1 MYQTSGA
8 VTLSKVS
15 AEHFEKIVAS
25 MEKLVRLRQ
34 HYEERAWIQKSQA
47 LGEEKLLELTL
58 LALQDQFVSQNFT
71 FDDIWLFLAGFL
83 TVGSAAAFKQMTR
96 KRIRKFLEDF
106 FLSQSRARQFFFPA
120 NLSGFPEGF
129 KIGLCEVRSFFDLPY
144 VVKNSIQSEEEQ
156 RLASKLDVH
165 EKYLATQVSV
175 IGEEKA
181 IDEATARANQTFN
194 ILQCFFRNRRSA
206 PDLPPERHGYWTASR
221 SNEIGE
227 IGISYGTRHAD
238 LYEYRYSAA
247 MNRYI
252 RILNSLVR
260 ASGRDEIAKRCLAAI
275 DIYGMANSSSQIELK
290 FLLSVIAIES
300 LIVDT
305 EPITS
310 KLRERTTFLLGDSP
324 VWMREFLHKERVRLA
339 DRKRN
344 RIEARIALD
353 RLMKEIYS
361 KRSAF
366 AHAGIKDQITVS
378 DLISVSQILEQLLM
392 VILNLY
398 DRHRVTSL
406 AGSGNSLDSL
416 ITRQKYSTATTWT

>member
-1 MYQTSGA
+1 M
-8 VTLSKVS
+8 SKVS

-83 TVGSAAAFKQMTR
+83 SVGSAAAFKQMTR

-144 VVKNSIQSEEEQ
+144 VVKNSIQ
-156 RLASKLDVH
+156 ASKLHVH

-194 ILQCFFRNRRSA
+194 ILQCFFRNRRLA
-206 PDLPPERHGYWTASR
+206 PDLPPERHGYWTVSR

-260 ASGRDEIAKRCLAAI
+260 ASGRDEIAKRCLVAI

-324 VWMREFLHKERVRLA
+324 LWMREFLHKERVRLA

-366 AHAGIKDQITVS
+366 AHAGIKDQITEG

-406 AGSGNSLDSL
+406 AGSGNSLDSR

>member
-1 MYQTSGA
+1 M
-8 VTLSKVS
+8 
-15 AEHFEKIVAS
+15 
-25 MEKLVRLRQ
+25 
-34 HYEERAWIQKSQA
+34 
-47 LGEEKLLELTL
+47 
-58 LALQDQFVSQNFT
+58 
-71 FDDIWLFLAGFL
+71 
-83 TVGSAAAFKQMTR
+83 
-96 KRIRKFLEDF
+96 RIRKFLEDF

-129 KIGLCEVRSFFDLPY
+129 KIGLCEVRSFSDLPY
-144 VVKNSIQSEEEQ
+144 VVKNTIQSEEEQ
-156 RLASKLDVH
+156 RLASKLDLH

-181 IDEATARANQTFN
+181 IDEAAARANQTFN
-194 ILQCFFRNRRSA
+194 ILQCFFRNRRLA
-206 PDLPPERHGYWTASR
+206 PDLPPERHCYWTVSH
-221 SNEIGE
+221 SNE

-260 ASGRDEIAKRCLAAI
+260 GSGRDEIAKRCLAAI

-324 VWMREFLHKERVRLA
+324 LWMREFLHKERVRLA

-366 AHAGIKDQITVS
+366 AHAGIKDQITVN
-378 DLISVSQILEQLLM
+378 DLISVSQILAQLLM

-406 AGSGNSLDSL
+406 AGSGNSLDSR